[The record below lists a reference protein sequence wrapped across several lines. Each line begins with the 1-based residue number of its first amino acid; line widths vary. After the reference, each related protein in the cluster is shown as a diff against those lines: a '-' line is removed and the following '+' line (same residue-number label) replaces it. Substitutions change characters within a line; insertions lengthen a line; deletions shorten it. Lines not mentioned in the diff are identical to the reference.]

1 MPQWVSLLALAALTV
16 AAPSDGTRG
25 ISSVVCIC
33 AGGHLG
39 LRGGGLAEEQAAR
52 ERRMAASLGSLRG
65 IASELEGIAREGD
78 DQVVIIPWHL
88 CTCQL
93 CCVRRDSGFALVREF
108 CRRPPATHRG
118 ASPSAHSRPMPSF
131 ITPMIIRTS
140 LRTSTKPGAESC

>member
-88 CTCQL
+88 CTRSSCVVCAVILDSLWCGNSAGDHRLHIVGRAHQL
-93 CCVRRDSGFALVREF
+93 TADQ
-108 CRRPPATHRG
+108 CRH
-118 ASPSAHSRPMPSF
+118 
-131 ITPMIIRTS
+131 
-140 LRTSTKPGAESC
+140 L